1 MGSTELTV
9 SQGGD
14 GQWNM
19 SDVKLFM
26 KDVGV
31 SQ

>member
-1 MGSTELTV
+1 MGGTELTV
-9 SQGGD
+9 GKGSD

-26 KDVGV
+26 KDVGT